1 MAIGADAPRLVLM
14 TPAYTVG
21 LPCLSQRGKLR
32 EVASRPAFG
41 SSLSIRYS
49 AVILPLPPCSI
60 FRNRSSD
67 VLILASV
74 PAGNGTTDER
84 SLPLLSSTSSS
95 RRSPV
100 EPFEPRP
107 TVKRIY

>member
-1 MAIGADAPRLVLM
+1 M
-14 TPAYTVG
+14 TPAFTVG
-21 LPCLSQRGKLR
+21 LPWRSQRGKLR
-32 EVASRPAFG
+32 EVARRPAFG

-60 FRNRSSD
+60 FRNRSS
-67 VLILASV
+67 VLMPVSV
-74 PAGNGTTDER
+74 PSGSGITDER

-95 RRSPV
+95 RRSPL

-107 TVKRIY
+107 TVYRIYWIGEVGLLG